1 MKIILSPVRMEEAL
15 AVTRQGD
22 TLAVNGEAFDFS
34 PLTEGATLPREAIKS
49 DWFCGPVERTGGELV
64 VTLRLPHGA
73 NAPESTRF
81 PQPLYMTADGAV
93 PLPIYDLPAALAE
106 VQPE

>member
-1 MKIILSPVRMEEAL
+1 MKIMLSPVRMEETL
-15 AVTRQGD
+15 EVTRQGD
-22 TLAVNGEAFDFS
+22 TLTVNGEAFDFS

-93 PLPIYDLPAALAE
+93 PLPTYDLPAALAE

>member
-1 MKIILSPVRMEEAL
+1 MKIILSPVRMDEAL
-15 AVTRQGD
+15 TVTRQGD
-22 TLAVNGEAFDFS
+22 TLTVNGEIFDFS
-34 PLTEGATLPREAIKS
+34 PLTDGATLPREAIKS
-49 DWFCGPVERTGGELV
+49 DWFCGPAERDGGELL

-81 PQPLYMTADGAV
+81 PLPLYMTADGAV
-93 PLPIYDLPAALAE
+93 PLPIYDMPAALAE